1 MLSSRCGY
9 IGELLQINKNSVIQF
24 EEEEEILR
32 HPYLAFYHFIEF
44 LYTNSVHRFAGNVE
58 FPYENL
64 PENVCETSIIN

>member
-1 MLSSRCGY
+1 M
-9 IGELLQINKNSVIQF
+9 IQF